1 LNKDIKLE
9 EWEGFFRRQLDEVK
23 SKVIKEMKR
32 RRRTGGEGN
41 LGERR
46 NKYNRIIRRLKDG
59 KVIEMD
65 GVSSEVEM

>member
-32 RRRTGGEGN
+32 RRRTEEEGN

-46 NKYNRIIRRLKDG
+46 NK
-59 KVIEMD
+59 
-65 GVSSEVEM
+65 